1 MEKRVNQNENIYN
14 TNREREGLANT
25 NLCIEILPKFSV
37 VSSVFVEICKNT
49 SIKKEKYSNKGYLFD
64 LWTNVKFMKVL

>member
-37 VSSVFVEICKNT
+37 VSSVFVEICKIT

-64 LWTNVKFMKVL
+64 LWTNVKLMKVI